1 MDESITRGWNLST
14 YNCRGGIHKTTNEQ
28 IHNKRTNPHNKNF
41 CGRIHKTT
49 NGWIYMELMSGRW
62 KRIED
67 TTVVYRLLRKP
78 FANSR
83 PTVGCL
89 SVRNP
94 SQSHCIILAV
104 KKEKICLQRLLAGF
118 FFCFT
123 KSEHYQLIFIIG
135 HWRLKTWWLLKE
147 LFFVTSETS
156 FVKALVKFKRQ
167 QLPLKAHCA
176 HKRHVTPEAFPA
188 HLL

>member
-1 MDESITRGWNLST
+1 MNKSTTRGRILTQNFLW
-14 YNCRGGIHKTTNEQ
+14 TNPQ
-28 IHNKRTNPHNKNF
+28 NNKRMNLYGTYEWTMKKDRRHDCRLPPFTKTFCQQSADCWLFVGTKPLTIPLHHPRSQEGKNLF
-41 CGRIHKTT
+41 TAASCR
-49 NGWIYMELMSGRW
+49 
-62 KRIED
+62 
-67 TTVVYRLLRKP
+67 
-78 FANSR
+78 
-83 PTVGCL
+83 
-89 SVRNP
+89 
-94 SQSHCIILAV
+94 
-104 KKEKICLQRLLAGF
+104 F